1 MNNSPKPLL
10 IYDGDCRF
18 CTLWIERWR
27 CLTRDKV
34 DYEPSQT
41 AASRF
46 PEIPPE
52 AFDKA
57 VQWIG
62 ADGRRFAGAEAVL
75 TALAMGSWLGHMLLA
90 LYRFSFFARL
100 AEAGYRFVAARR
112 RTFSLLTRVLWG
124 GDVRPPTYAK
134 STWLFLRLLGLIYLI
149 AFASFALQLDGLI
162 GVKGILPASDFF
174 KAAGD
179 FLGPQAFWQLPTLC
193 WWMHGD
199 TALHLLS
206 WGGVVAALLLVIGV
220 APLPCLVF
228 LWADYLSL
236 TLAGQIFYQYQWDI
250 LLLET
255 GFLAILAAPLSFCPA
270 RAANPPRI
278 AHFLLIWLLFR
289 VMFSSGVVKL
299 TSGDAA
305 WSEGFALNYHYF
317 TQPLPTPLAWFLHQ
331 LPEGFQKASLVG
343 MFGLELIFPFL
354 LFCPRRLRL
363 LGVAGLALLQ
373 VLIALTGNYGFF
385 NLLTL
390 ALCLLAVDDVVLQ
403 QWGRFFWRGISHP
416 ETVRPARF
424 LYRAV
429 RLPLAAALFL
439 LSLVPLLATFRRP
452 LPVPD
457 ALVEAYQVVAPF
469 RSINGYGLFA
479 VMTRERRE
487 IIIEGSQDGVRWLP
501 YVFRYQPGPL
511 HRSPPWVAPFM
522 PRLDWQMWFAAL
534 GTIEQNP
541 WFPRLLERLLQG
553 TPEVLELLDYDPF
566 DGQRPRFIRAV
577 SADYRF
583 TNFAECKA
591 TGNWW
596 KASPAP
602 PYCPILSLPE

>member
-1 MNNSPKPLL
+1 MNNIPKPLL

-27 CLTRDKV
+27 GLTKDKV

-41 AASRF
+41 AAPRF
-46 PEIPPE
+46 PEIPAK
-52 AFDKA
+52 AFDSG

-62 ADGRRFAGAEAVL
+62 EDGQRCAGAHAVL
-75 TALAMGSWLGHMLLA
+75 TALSTGSWAGRLLLA
-90 LYRFSFFARL
+90 LYHVSLFGRA
-100 AEAGYRFVAARR
+100 AEALYRFVAGHRR
-112 RTFSLLTRVLWG
+112 LFSFFTRLLWG
-124 GDVRPPTYAK
+124 GDVRRPTYAK
-134 STWLFLRLLGLIYLI
+134 STWLFLRLLGAVYLI
-149 AFASFALQLDGLI
+149 AFVSFALQLDGLI
-162 GVKGILPASDFF
+162 GQKGVLPAAEFF
-174 KAAGD
+174 KAAGE
-179 FLGPQAFWQLPTLC
+179 FLGTRAFWQLPTAC
-193 WWMHGD
+193 WWANGD
-199 TALHLLS
+199 AALHLLT
-206 WGGVVAALLLVIGV
+206 WGGVIASIFLVIGV

-236 TLAGQIFYQYQWDI
+236 TIAGQIFYQYQWDI
-250 LLLET
+250 FLLET

-317 TQPLPTPLAWFLHQ
+317 TQPLPTPLAWFFHQ
-331 LPEGFQKASLVG
+331 MPEGFQKASLLG

-363 LGVAGLALLQ
+363 IGAGGLALLQ

-390 ALCLLAVDDVVLQ
+390 ALCLLALDDVVLQ

-416 ETVRPARF
+416 EQEWPARF
-424 LYRAV
+424 LFRWV
-429 RLPLAAALFL
+429 RLPVAVALFL
-439 LSLVPLLATFRRP
+439 ISLVPLLATFRKP
-452 LPVPD
+452 LPVPGP
-457 ALVEAYQVVAPF
+457 LVEVYESVAPF

-487 IIIEGSQDGVRWLP
+487 IIIEGSQDGVSWVP

-511 HRSPPWVAPFM
+511 HRAPPWVAPYM

-534 GTIEQNP
+534 GTVEQNP
-541 WFPRLLERLLQG
+541 WFVRLMERLLQG
-553 TPEVLELLDYDPF
+553 EPAVLELLDYDPF
-566 DGQRPRFIRAV
+566 EGNPPRFLRAV
-577 SADYRF
+577 SEDYQF
-583 TNFAECKA
+583 TNLAECQA

-596 KASPAP
+596 KARPAP
-602 PYCPILSLPE
+602 PYCPVVSLQK